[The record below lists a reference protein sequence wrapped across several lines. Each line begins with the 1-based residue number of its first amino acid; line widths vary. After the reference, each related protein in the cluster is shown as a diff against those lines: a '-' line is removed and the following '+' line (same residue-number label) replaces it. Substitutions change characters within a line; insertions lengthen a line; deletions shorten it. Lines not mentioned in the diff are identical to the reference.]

1 MDFQKRLL
9 RYLGVGEKEALFL
22 LRDYSLDDLPSLD
35 GFEATK
41 KAISLVDQAKE
52 KGEGILVYGD
62 YDCDG
67 ATSTAILARAL
78 SDYGAKVRFYL
89 PSRYLD
95 GYGLNEENAKSI
107 VKSGLYSLIITVDN
121 GIAALSPIEILK
133 EAGLS
138 VVVIDHHERGK
149 ELPKADAIIHPETL
163 PYPSPSVSAGYLA
176 YQFSRAL
183 LKKSVPYLLTLGA
196 LSTVSDMMELRGH
209 NRAIVKLAE
218 EALAEGSF
226 PALLSLLPKKE
237 GPVSYRSFALSIA
250 PAVNAVGRLEEEKK
264 VSRIASYLEYGDK
277 GADPA
282 LLAYVLA
289 LNEKRKAISSSFEE
303 LSFDASLPAIT
314 ALSPYPEGLNGLI
327 ANRLLEAYGRPAAV
341 FSPKKNDPEVL
352 VGSLRSKEGCSII
365 SFYDAGRVS
374 FLTRGGHEL
383 AAGASIENKDLDL
396 FKQEF
401 GLFALAHP
409 FKEEERPPMEV
420 GREDLTLE
428 NLAFLEKLSPFG
440 SGFKEPHF
448 RLPGVLFDELAF
460 AKDGKYLSFPLGK
473 DSRAFSFRL
482 GSRDFEPGKR
492 YALEGTFERDVFRGR
507 SRLTFKVERAS
518 EEK

>member
-9 RYLGVGEKEALFL
+9 HYLGVGEKEALFL

-41 KAISLVDQAKE
+41 KSISLIDQAKE

-196 LSTVSDMMELRGH
+196 LSTVSDMMELKGH

-282 LLAYVLA
+282 LLAYILA

-365 SFYDAGRVS
+365 SFYDAGRVP
-374 FLTRGGHEL
+374 FLARGGHEL
-383 AAGASIENKDLDL
+383 AAGASIEKKDLDL

-448 RLPGVLFDELAF
+448 RLPGFLFDELAF

-507 SRLTFKVERAS
+507 SHLTFKVERAS

>member
-9 RYLGVGEKEALFL
+9 HYLGVGEKEALFL

-41 KAISLVDQAKE
+41 KAISLIDQAKE
-52 KGEGILVYGD
+52 QGEGILVYGD

-133 EAGLS
+133 EAGLH

-149 ELPKADAIIHPETL
+149 ELPKADAIIHPDTL
-163 PYPSPSVSAGYLA
+163 PYPAPSVSAGYLA

-183 LKKSVPYLLTLGA
+183 LGKSVPYLLTLGA

-218 EALAEGSF
+218 EAIAEGSF

-282 LLAYVLA
+282 LLSYILD

-365 SFYDAGRVS
+365 SFYDAGRVP

-383 AAGASIENKDLDL
+383 AAGASIKADDLPL
-396 FKQEF
+396 FKREF
-401 GLFALAHP
+401 ALFALAHP
-409 FKEEERPPMEV
+409 FKDGGKEPLEVAREE
-420 GREDLTLE
+420 LTLA
-428 NLAFLEKLSPFG
+428 NLSFLESLSPFG
-440 SGFKEPHF
+440 NGFPEPRF
-448 RLPGVLFDELAF
+448 LLPGLSFEELGF
-460 AKDGKYLSFPLGK
+460 AKEGKYLSFSLSPEA
-473 DSRAFSFRL
+473 RVFSFRL
-482 GSRDFEPGKR
+482 GSKDFEPGGR
-492 YALEGTFERDVFRGR
+492 YSLVGTFEEDFFRGR
-507 SRLTFKVERAS
+507 KLSFKVAKAIR
-518 EEK
+518 KG